1 MINKPE
7 TQGRWHE
14 LKGKLKAKWG
24 QLSDDDLKNFS
35 GNTEQL
41 VGVIQRKT
49 GEMRESIENSLQ
61 EITSGGDA
69 AMQQA
74 KQAVQQYSQQA
85 GEAMQEGYDQ
95 LAEAFQ
101 EGYAQAESMVRS
113 RPAES
118 IAVVF
123 GVGLITGALLSLTL
137 RSR

>member
-14 LKGKLKAKWG
+14 LKGKLKQKWG
-24 QLSDDDLKNFS
+24 QLTDDDLKNFS

-49 GEMRESIENSLQ
+49 GEMRESIEHSLQ
-61 EITSGGDA
+61 EISSGGSATMEQASKA
-69 AMQQA
+69 A
-74 KQAVQQYSQQA
+74 QQYSQQA
-85 GEAMQEGYDQ
+85 GEAIHEGYDQ
-95 LAEAFQ
+95 VAEAFR

-118 IAVVF
+118 VAVVF
-123 GVGLITGALLSLTL
+123 GIGLISGAILSLAL
-137 RSR
+137 RNR